1 MTNSSMA
8 RYATSDDADES
19 AMRRLARYLRVNGAD
34 DLDRDTLANEPD
46 WKLDP
51 YRYSAGMYR
60 E

>member
-1 MTNSSMA
+1 VTDRAMA
-8 RYATSDDADES
+8 RHATSDDAAEP
-19 AMRRLARYLRVNGAD
+19 AMRRLARYLRIRGAD
-34 DLDRDTLANEPD
+34 DMDRDTLANELD